1 LFAVG
6 LVLWQSKGD
15 TYGDGLMQKLLV
27 ILVSLT
33 MFSGCMVRQQ
43 DLDSWVGRPV
53 SLLDM
58 HPFFMTVP
66 LEKRFTDDGIEIR
79 NYRNGRSVSSCS
91 GQATLNSY
99 SSSIN
104 SYANC
109 YQSDVVCNNIFYIKN
124 KKVIRYEPTGRCYTN
139 ASLQPRQM
147 Y

>member
-1 LFAVG
+1 
-6 LVLWQSKGD
+6 
-15 TYGDGLMQKLLV
+15 MQKVLI

-43 DLDSWVGRPV
+43 DLDSWVGQPV
-53 SLLDM
+53 SILDM

-79 NYRNGRSVSSCS
+79 NYRNGHSVSSCS
-91 GQATLNSY
+91 GQATLNNY
-99 SSSIN
+99 SNSIN

-109 YQSDVVCNNIFYIKN
+109 YQNDVVCNNIFYIKN